1 MVVARRRRWK
11 LLRLFWENYKKNQ
24 YGPKC
29 PGTLPVLKKNTKTE
43 TCTSKDMCW
52 KVFIKENDDK
62 TDHLEARPR
71 AKTMTHY
78 NHVFCKQFWLAKGT
92 GFWQRGGSTSTKW
105 RHCKG
110 DGSVHTIWIDI
121 IWYAS
126 WHGME
131 WQFSAFD
138 PYHLNWPAFVK
149 SIINTIFNWK
159 NWLTGGRDLEP
170 QNQDVQHLSAR
181 TLFLLCLHWIQH
193 LVTDSG
199 RAC

>member
-92 GFWQRGGSTSTKW
+92 GFWQRGGSSKW
-105 RHCKG
+105 RYCKG
-110 DGSVHTIWIDI
+110 DGSVYTILIDI

-126 WHGME
+126 LDMVWNGN
-131 WQFSAFD
+131 FCF
-138 PYHLNWPAFVK
+138 WPISSELAGRCQ
-149 SIINTIFNWK
+149 INNQHDLQLK

-170 QNQDVQHLSAR
+170 KNQDVQHLSAR
-181 TLFLLCLHWIQH
+181 TLFLLCFHRIQH